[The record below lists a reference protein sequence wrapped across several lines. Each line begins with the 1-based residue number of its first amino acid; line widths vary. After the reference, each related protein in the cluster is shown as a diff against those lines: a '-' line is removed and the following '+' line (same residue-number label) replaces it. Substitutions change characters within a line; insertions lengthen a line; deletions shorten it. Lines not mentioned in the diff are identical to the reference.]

1 MSSGLGGP
9 AKLTGEVAESDSL
22 SSIGGQGLGVR
33 GHDPSGSVRG
43 CGKLRTLWATSYSE
57 SADGWW

>member
-1 MSSGLGGP
+1 M
-9 AKLTGEVAESDSL
+9 GEVAESDSL

-43 CGKLRTLWATSYSE
+43 WGKLRTLCATSYSE
-57 SADGWW
+57 SAEGW

>member
-1 MSSGLGGP
+1 M
-9 AKLTGEVAESDSL
+9 GEVAESDSL

-43 CGKLRTLWATSYSE
+43 
-57 SADGWW
+57 